1 MSRVLDGGR
10 FSEVAYAEHD
20 RRAIPSHGLTEERDG
35 REKSGTGL
43 DFRLLGSLEV
53 RIGGNVVPIRGMRQ
67 RALLA
72 RLLLAQGRV
81 VSVDSLVADVWD
93 GRPPR
98 TARTQVSICVAALRK
113 LFRGAG
119 CTDEVIATVQPG
131 YQLDVAGHRL
141 DTLEFAREVECG
153 YGLGQ
158 EGRFVEAAEVL
169 KRALRLWRGPALS
182 DVPAQFAEVAAVSLS
197 EQRLLAT
204 EQLMTIRTELG
215 EHRSIIGEVSAL
227 LHAHPLREQLRATLM
242 RAQYRAGQRAE
253 ALRTFREGRTL
264 SIDELGLEP
273 GADLQALHD
282 AILNDTIPAPSAAD
296 LHSVTEPVARPSE
309 LPLNMADIT
318 GRHKE
323 LRALDDLLPQDPCR
337 RTTVCFISG
346 SPGIGKTALA
356 VHWGRENARHFPDGQ
371 LYVDLREAASGSP
384 ERTSLTVL
392 QRFLRSLGV
401 HLDHMPQDLGECS
414 AAYRS
419 ALADRRVLIIID
431 NATSFRE
438 VEPLLPGGGQ
448 CCVLVAGLEQFMRSR
463 GATDLRLGPIG
474 HADSIALLA
483 SIIGPDRITAEPA
496 AVNRLLELCA
506 RLPLA
511 VRAAGV
517 RLENKPHWRIG
528 DLVDRLVDPER
539 RLETL
544 SHGETSL
551 RGCFDRA
558 VRLLPPDVA
567 AAYQALSVIP
577 GDDFDVHTA
586 SEVLHTSVS
595 DAEDRLERLVD
606 LNLLEAGR
614 RMRSV
619 GSLRYRYAHLLRLH
633 AGQLLA
639 EQSLE
644 AATLRLTNRIRRTA
658 PTTRVSAQ

>member
-1 MSRVLDGGR
+1 
-10 FSEVAYAEHD
+10 
-20 RRAIPSHGLTEERDG
+20 
-35 REKSGTGL
+35 
-43 DFRLLGSLEV
+43 
-53 RIGGNVVPIRGMRQ
+53 MRQ

-72 RLLLAQGRV
+72 RLLLEQGRV
-81 VSVDSLVADVWD
+81 VSVDSLVAEVWD

-119 CTDEVIATVQPG
+119 CTDEVIETVQPG
-131 YQLDVAGHRL
+131 YRLNIAGHRV
-141 DTLEFAREVECG
+141 DTVEFAREVESG
-153 YGLGQ
+153 YSLGQ
-158 EGRFVEAAEVL
+158 EGRLVEAAEVL
-169 KRALRLWRGPALS
+169 KGALRLWRGPALS
-182 DVPAQFAEVAAVSLS
+182 DVPAQFAETAAVHLS

-215 EHRSIIGEVSAL
+215 EHRAIIGELSAL

-253 ALRTFREGRTL
+253 ALRTFREGRAL

-273 GADLQALHD
+273 GALLQALHD
-282 AILNDTIPAPSAAD
+282 AILNDTVPAPSAD
-296 LHSVTEPVARPSE
+296 LHSVTEPVVAPSE
-309 LPLNMADIT
+309 LPLNAADIT
-318 GRHKE
+318 GRHRE
-323 LRALDDLLPQDPCR
+323 LRALDDLLAQTARR
-337 RTTVCFISG
+337 RTAVCFISG

-384 ERTSLTVL
+384 ERTALTVL

-401 HLDHMPQDLGECS
+401 HHDHMPQDLGECS

-419 ALADRRVLIIID
+419 TLADRRVLVIID
-431 NATSFRE
+431 NAASFSE

-448 CCVLVAGLEQFMRSR
+448 CCVLVAGLERFMHSR

-474 HADSIALLA
+474 HADSVALLA
-483 SIIGPDRITAEPA
+483 SIIGADRITAESE
-496 AVNRLLELCA
+496 AVHRLLELCA

-511 VRAAGV
+511 IRAAGV
-517 RLENKPHWRIG
+517 RLENKPHWRIV
-528 DLVDRLVDPER
+528 DLVDRLADPER

-551 RGCFDRA
+551 RDCFDRA
-558 VRLLPPDVA
+558 VRRLPPDIA
-567 AAYQALSVIP
+567 ATYQALSVIP
-577 GDDFDVHTA
+577 GDDFDVRTA

-619 GSLRYRYAHLLRLH
+619 GCLSYRYAHLLRLH
-633 AGQLLA
+633 AGQLPA

-644 AATLRLTNRIRRTA
+644 AATLRLTNRIRRNA
-658 PTTRVSAQ
+658 PTARVSAR

>member
-1 MSRVLDGGR
+1 M
-10 FSEVAYAEHD
+10 
-20 RRAIPSHGLTEERDG
+20 
-35 REKSGTGL
+35 
-43 DFRLLGSLEV
+43 
-53 RIGGNVVPIRGMRQ
+53 PIRGVRQ

-81 VSVDSLVADVWD
+81 VSVDSLVAEVWD

-113 LFRGAG
+113 LFRDAG
-119 CTDEVIATVQPG
+119 CTDEVIVTVQPG
-131 YQLDVAGHRL
+131 YQLNVAGHRL
-141 DTLEFAREVECG
+141 DTLEFAQEVESG
-153 YGLGQ
+153 YSLGQ
-158 EGRFVEAAEVL
+158 EGRLVEAAEVL
-169 KRALRLWRGPALS
+169 TGALRLWRGPALS
-182 DVPAQFAEVAAVSLS
+182 DVPAQFAEVAAVHLS

-204 EQLMTIRTELG
+204 EQLLTIRTELG
-215 EHRSIIGEVSAL
+215 EHRSIIGELSAL

-253 ALRTFREGRTL
+253 ALRTFREGRAL

-273 GADLQALHD
+273 GAELQAMHD
-282 AILNDTIPAPSAAD
+282 ALLNDTIPAPPAAD
-296 LHSVTEPVARPSE
+296 LHSVTEPVVSPSE
-309 LPLNMADIT
+309 LPWNVTDIV

-323 LRALDDLLPQDPCR
+323 LRALDDLLTQAPRR

-346 SPGIGKTALA
+346 APGIGKTALA
-356 VHWGRENARHFPDGQ
+356 VHWGRENAQHFPDGQ
-371 LYVDLREAASGSP
+371 LYVDLREAASGLP
-384 ERTSLTVL
+384 ERTALTVL
-392 QRFLRSLGV
+392 RRFLRSLGV
-401 HLDHMPQDLGECS
+401 HPDHMPQDLGECS

-419 ALADRRVLIIID
+419 TLADRRVLIIID
-431 NATSFRE
+431 NAASFQE

-448 CCVLVAGLEQFMRSR
+448 CCVLVVGLEQFMHSR

-474 HADSIALLA
+474 HADSIAFLA
-483 SIIGPDRITAEPA
+483 SIIGRDRIAAEPA

-511 VRAAGV
+511 IRAAGV
-517 RLENKPHWRIG
+517 RLESKPHWRIV
-528 DLVDRLVDPER
+528 DLVDRLADTGR

-558 VRLLPPDVA
+558 VRRLPPDIA

-577 GDDFDVHTA
+577 GDDFDVRTA

-595 DAEDRLERLVD
+595 EAEDRLERLVD

-614 RMRSV
+614 RKRSV
-619 GSLRYRYAHLLRLH
+619 GCLRYRYAHLLRLH

-644 AATLRLTNRIRRTA
+644 AATLRLTNRIRSNA
-658 PTTRVSAQ
+658 SATRVSAR